1 MHEGWLDFSMLF
13 FCRVK
18 EKNFLLSPQIPK
30 LDPCVLN
37 QSFVFGENKKTIED
51 FYSVEEED
59 LKNFFERMNKKC
71 GNIDNRDNIK
81 ERNRKK
87 R

>member
-1 MHEGWLDFSMLF
+1 MLF

-18 EKNFLLSPQIPK
+18 ERDFFLSSQTPK

-37 QSFVFGENKKTIED
+37 QSFVYRENKKTIEE

-59 LKNFFERMNKKC
+59 LKKFFDKNNKES
-71 GNIDNRDNIK
+71 DNRDNIS